1 MISTRMR
8 RLLVTGLVAGLLV
21 AGAFG
26 VRSLLRTEPVRF
38 TAMFESTVGLYPGS
52 DVQVLGVP
60 VGRVTEVSAEG
71 EAVRVTMELD
81 PDQAVAAD
89 TKAVIVAPTMVSD
102 RFVQLSEPWLEDSG
116 EGRLASGAVIEQDR
130 TAVPVEID
138 DLYGGLKDMS
148 DALGPDGANKNG
160 ALTRLLEVGADNLE
174 GQGKGLN
181 TMIRE
186 FGAASATLADLD
198 ESFFG
203 TMANLD
209 ELNKMLVENDE
220 TVAEVND
227 QFADVAGFLAEDREE
242 MGQAAHHLGD
252 AMAVLDDF
260 IVKNRENLKASVD
273 NLVPTTKALQRQ
285 RDSLEEMIR
294 LAPILLHNL
303 REAYDPERNVIAGR
317 GNVNEVSLWATT
329 DGLNARSSK
338 AAPPT
343 MLDGGSTNRSRR

>member
-1 MISTRMR
+1 VTSTRSR
-8 RLLVTGLVAGLLV
+8 RWLVAGLVVALIA
-21 AGAFG
+21 AGALG
-26 VRSLLRTEPVRF
+26 ARALLRDEPVRF
-38 TAMFESTVGLYPGS
+38 TAMFDSTVGLYEGS

-60 VGRVTEVSAEG
+60 VGKVTEVSAEG
-71 EAVRVTMELD
+71 EVVRVSMELD

-102 RFVQLSEPWLEDSG
+102 RFVQLTEPWQEESG
-116 EGRLASGAVIEQDR
+116 KDRLASGAVIEKDR

-138 DLYGGLKDMS
+138 DLYDGLKDVS
-148 DALGPDGANKNG
+148 EALGPRGANRNG
-160 ALTRLLEVGADNLE
+160 ALSKLLEVGADNLE
-174 GQGKGLN
+174 GQGEGLN

-186 FGAASATLADLD
+186 FGVASATLADLD

-209 ELNKMLVENDE
+209 EVNKMLVENDD

-242 MGQAAHHLGD
+242 MGKAAENLAD

-260 IVKNRENLKASVD
+260 IRENRANLQTSVE

-294 LAPILLHNL
+294 LAPLLLHNL
-303 REAYDPERNVIAGR
+303 REAYDPKYNLIAGR
-317 GNVNEVSLWATT
+317 GNVNEVSVWSN
-329 DGLNARSSK
+329 DGLSARSSK
-338 AAPPT
+338 TAPPT
-343 MLDGGSTNRSRR
+343 MLDGGSTDRSER

>member
-1 MISTRMR
+1 MTSTRAR
-8 RLLVTGLVAGLLV
+8 RWLVAGLVVALIV
-21 AGAFG
+21 AGALG
-26 VRSLLRTEPVRF
+26 ARALLRDEPVRF
-38 TAMFESTVGLYPGS
+38 TAMFDSTVGLYEGS

-60 VGRVTEVSAEG
+60 VGKVTEVSAEG
-71 EAVRVTMELD
+71 EVVRVSMELD

-102 RFVQLSEPWLEDSG
+102 RFVQLTEPWQEESG
-116 EGRLASGAVIEQDR
+116 EDRLASGAVIEKDR

-138 DLYGGLKDMS
+138 DLYDGLKDVS
-148 DALGPDGANKNG
+148 EALGPRGANRNG
-160 ALTRLLEVGADNLE
+160 ALSKLLEVGADNLE
-174 GQGKGLN
+174 GQGEGLN

-186 FGAASATLADLD
+186 FGVASATLADLD

-209 ELNKMLVENDE
+209 EVNKMLVENDD

-242 MGQAAHHLGD
+242 MGKAAENLAD

-260 IVKNRENLKASVD
+260 IRENRANLQTSVE

-294 LAPILLHNL
+294 LAPLLLHNL
-303 REAYDPERNVIAGR
+303 REAYDPEYNLIAGR
-317 GNVNEVSLWATT
+317 GNVNEVSVWSN
-329 DGLNARSSK
+329 DGLSARSSK
-338 AAPPT
+338 TAPPT
-343 MLDGGSTNRSRR
+343 MLDGGSTDRSER

>member
-1 MISTRMR
+1 MTSTRTQR
-8 RLLVTGLVAGLLV
+8 WLVAGLVVGLIV
-21 AGAFG
+21 AGALG
-26 VRSLLRTEPVRF
+26 ARALLRDEPVRF
-38 TAMFESTVGLYPGS
+38 TAMFDSTVGLYAGS

-60 VGRVTEVSAEG
+60 VGKVTEVSAEG
-71 EAVRVTMELD
+71 EVVRVSMELD

-102 RFVQLSEPWLEDSG
+102 RFVQLTEPWMEDSG
-116 EGRLASGAVIEQDR
+116 KARLASGTVIEKDR

-138 DLYGGLKDMS
+138 DLYDGLKDMS
-148 DALGPDGANKNG
+148 EALGPRGANKNG
-160 ALTRLLEVGADNLE
+160 ALSKLLEVGADNLE
-174 GQGKGLN
+174 GQGEGLN

-186 FGAASATLADLD
+186 FGVASATLADLD

-209 ELNKMLVENDE
+209 EVNRMLVENDD

-242 MGQAAHHLGD
+242 MGKAAKNLSG
-252 AMAVLDDF
+252 AMEVLDDF
-260 IVKNRENLKASVD
+260 IVENRANLQTSVE

-294 LAPILLHNL
+294 LAPLLLHNL
-303 REAYDPERNVIAGR
+303 REAYDPDYNLIAGR
-317 GNVNEVSLWATT
+317 GNVNEVSVWST
-329 DGLNARSSK
+329 DGLSARSSQ

-343 MLDGGSTNRSRR
+343 MLDGGSTDRSER